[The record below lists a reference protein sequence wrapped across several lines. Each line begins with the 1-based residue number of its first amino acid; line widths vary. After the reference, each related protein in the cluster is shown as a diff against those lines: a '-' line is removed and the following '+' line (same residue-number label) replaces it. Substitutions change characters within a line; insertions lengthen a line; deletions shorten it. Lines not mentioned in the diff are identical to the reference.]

1 MLCLSSLYANGHYI
15 THFLW
20 NDCNTSDSDSD
31 SDMPRTAF
39 NVLRQYL
46 FSQENPFNR
55 RICKV
60 FSEDKSG
67 NLTFNDFL
75 NMLSALSE
83 EAPRDLKLHY
93 AFQIF
98 GKCQVRAH
106 GPGAGPKIVS
116 GSFKSE

>member
-1 MLCLSSLYANGHYI
+1 M
-15 THFLW
+15 
-20 NDCNTSDSDSD
+20 
-31 SDMPRTAF
+31 
-39 NVLRQYL
+39 
-46 FSQENPFNR
+46 
-55 RICKV
+55 V

-98 GKCQVRAH
+98 GGYQLTNV
-106 GPGAGPKIVS
+106 PFLYEI
-116 GSFKSE
+116 